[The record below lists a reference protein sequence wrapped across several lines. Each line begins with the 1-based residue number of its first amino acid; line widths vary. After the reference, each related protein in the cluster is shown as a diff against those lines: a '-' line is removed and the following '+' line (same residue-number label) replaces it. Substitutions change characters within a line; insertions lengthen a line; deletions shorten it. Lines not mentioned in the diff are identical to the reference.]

1 MRISD
6 WSSDVC
12 SSDLLFASLE
22 ALNEQLERRVR
33 ERTAERERSQDSLRQ
48 VQKLD
53 MLGQLTGHVAHDFNN
68 LLMPIVGGLDLI
80 LSGKRTPESIER
92 HATIAMQAEESAQ
105 TQVQR
110 SAERRVGKEG
120 GSTCSAGWGAYH

>member
-33 ERTAERERSQDSLRQ
+33 ERTAELERSQDSLRQ
-48 VQKLD
+48 VQKLE

-68 LLMPIVGGLDLI
+68 LLMPI
-80 LSGKRTPESIER
+80 
-92 HATIAMQAEESAQ
+92 
-105 TQVQR
+105 R
-110 SAERRVGKEG
+110 SAERRVGKECVR
-120 GSTCSAGWGAYH
+120 TCRFRWSPYRYKKNKNKLINIQLILINKK

>member
-12 SSDLLFASLE
+12 SSDLWSEFAQPTDNEIALLEALARAASTALENGRLFASLE

-33 ERTAERERSQDSLRQ
+33 ERTAELERSPASLRQ

-68 LLMPIVGGLDLI
+68 LMLPIVGGI
-80 LSGKRTPESIER
+80 GQASCRER
-92 HATIAMQAEESAQ
+92 
-105 TQVQR
+105 VL
-110 SAERRVGKEG
+110 
-120 GSTCSAGWGAYH
+120 

>member
-33 ERTAERERSQDSLRQ
+33 ERTAELERSQDSLRQ

-53 MLGQLTGHVAHDFNN
+53 MLGQLTGHVAPDFHN
-68 LLMPIVGGLDLI
+68 LLMPLVGELALI
-80 LSGKRTPESIER
+80 LSGKGTTELVER
-92 HATIAMQAEESAQ
+92 HATIGDPAAETAPNSGPRLPTLARLEP
-105 TQVQR
+105 
-110 SAERRVGKEG
+110 
-120 GSTCSAGWGAYH
+120 